1 MLLGLPLYF
10 SLSGSRLFCCITLEF
25 SRRISGR
32 LDSHKFIVLKCNL
45 LNKRIAP
52 SYSTYILPFL
62 AHNI

>member
-1 MLLGLPLYF
+1 M
-10 SLSGSRLFCCITLEF
+10 FCCITLEF